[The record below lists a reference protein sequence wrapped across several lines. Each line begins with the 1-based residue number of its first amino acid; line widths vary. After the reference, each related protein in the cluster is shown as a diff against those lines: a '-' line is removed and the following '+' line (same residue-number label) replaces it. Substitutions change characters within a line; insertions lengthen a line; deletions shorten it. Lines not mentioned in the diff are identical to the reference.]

1 MCRRSG
7 TTGKT
12 RTITRAE
19 LFSDSEKRQAV
30 PFRAGEERLFVSKPS
45 MQTELPHSG
54 REGRLRALSAQW
66 TGSPEAKPH
75 IQSKEPGIFF
85 GLPLSN
91 GWLK

>member
-1 MCRRSG
+1 
-7 TTGKT
+7 
-12 RTITRAE
+12 
-19 LFSDSEKRQAV
+19 
-30 PFRAGEERLFVSKPS
+30 

-54 REGRLRALSAQW
+54 REGRLRAMAAQW
-66 TGSPEAKPH
+66 TVPPEAKPH